1 MKRLLLATIAL
12 LALAAPASADIILEN
27 KLSGTGDN
35 VVFNSLNGD
44 LARAL
49 LNGQHQ
55 EIVDFRDLT
64 GSTTFSAA
72 ANGNDIK
79 VTGSNNLFIQV
90 WDAAHANVVGTT
102 TQVFS
107 LNGTGHAT
115 AFVAAN
121 DANGNP
127 EAIVAFDLGDL
138 DLNKPSNFTF
148 SAINGEVMTSLRI
161 LDLTGN
167 ITSFE
172 HYRIDTFAAVPGPVA
187 GVPDISTWT
196 MMIIGF
202 LFVSLFRYRKSRE
215 QGTQFRWF
223 SASPTAA

>member
-1 MKRLLLATIAL
+1 
-12 LALAAPASADIILEN
+12 
-27 KLSGTGDN
+27 
-35 VVFNSLNGD
+35 

-90 WDAAHANVVGTT
+90 FDAAHTQVVGTT

-121 DANGNP
+121 DVNGNP

-187 GVPDISTWT
+187 GVPEPGTWL

-202 LFVSLFRYRKSRE
+202 LFVSLYRRRKARE
-215 QGTQFRWF
+215 AGHDFRWF
-223 SASPTAA
+223 SVAPWKAA